1 MKPPPK
7 LVGGL
12 LVMNSVAIGRAIV
25 VDAAIEKAI
34 GEPLRESVRFATARA
49 AELDAARGKPKE
61 KGLDQDTWGGK
72 NVTEMIPEL
81 EEQRKA
87 AGERA
92 KAKQDKRDADASNAV
107 AKRAEKVQTACRNLL
122 DAKKGKA
129 ADLSIQ
135 DLLVLIKWR
144 DGTPPADCSKANKEA
159 IISAWS
165 SLQVPTEVL
174 RAEAGAAAQAAPA
187 SAKRKAPA
195 ATKAAAKKRK
205 KSKKADDSSD
215 EEESEEEDE
224 DEDEDEAMDD
234 AETGDAIGGE
244 EEDENSDEDEDADD
258 EEDEDEDE
266 EEDEEPTFNVERIVG
281 QRMKGKKVEYQVEWE
296 GEEWK
301 GQYTWEPAA
310 NLEHNTVLKKYL
322 AAQKAQK
329 AQK

>member
-107 AKRAEKVQTACRNLL
+107 AKRVEKVQTACRNLL

-174 RAEAGAAAQAAPA
+174 RAEAGVAVQAAPA

-195 ATKAAAKKRK
+195 ATKAAAQKRK
-205 KSKKADDSSD
+205 KTKKAGDSS
-215 EEESEEEDE
+215 EEDE
-224 DEDEDEAMDD
+224 SEDDDDDDDAMDD

-244 EEDENSDEDEDADD
+244 DENSDEDEDEDED

-266 EEDEEPTFNVERIVG
+266 DEEPTFIVERIVG
-281 QRMKGKKVEYQVEWE
+281 QRTKNRKVEYQVEWE

-310 NLEHNTVLKKYL
+310 NLENNMVLKEYL